1 MSPNEAPRN
10 LSLDEMD
17 KQSLLHPY
25 TSIVDHQES
34 GSVVVAGGSGARL
47 RDLEGREYLD
57 AMGGLWCVNIGYGRQ
72 EMADAIAEQAG
83 KLAYYHLFFAMA
95 QEPAIR
101 LADKV
106 LSVMPEHMSKV
117 FFCNSGS
124 EANDTQVKLVWYYN
138 NLRGKPEKKKF
149 ISRQGAYHGVTVAAA
164 SLTGLP
170 PIHKSFN
177 LPLPGF
183 LHTSSPHAYWNKP
196 EDMSEREF
204 SAKLA
209 QDLDDLIEREGP
221 DTVAAFI
228 AEPVMGAGGVIVPP
242 EGYFEGIQPVLRKH
256 DVLFIADEVICGFG
270 RMGTWFGTNYFNLE
284 PDMIS
289 IAKGLTSA
297 YVPMSAAV
305 ISEKVWSV
313 LKEGSPE
320 IGPFAHGYT
329 YGGHPIAAAAGLK
342 TIEIMQR
349 EDLVGAAAKIAPLFQ
364 SRLREAFA
372 EHPLVGEVRGA
383 GLLAAVEL
391 IKDKSAKEP
400 FDLASKIG
408 SRLAAKLMNE
418 GMINRGVVNSVCF
431 SPPLVINEADVEEM
445 VTKFDR
451 ALGAVA
457 AELTA
462 NGEWSA
468 P

>member
-25 TSIVDHQES
+25 TSIADHQES
-34 GSVVVAGGSGARL
+34 GSIVVAGGSGARI
-47 RDLEGREYLD
+47 RDMEGREYLD

-124 EANDTQVKLVWYYN
+124 EANDTQVKIVWYYN

-209 QDLDDLIEREGP
+209 ADLEALIEREGP

-242 EGYFEGIQPVLRKH
+242 EGYFEAIQPILRKH
-256 DVLFIADEVICGFG
+256 DILFIADEVICGFG
-270 RMGTWFGTNYFNLE
+270 RMGTWFGSDYFKLE
-284 PDMIS
+284 PDMIT

-305 ISEKVWSV
+305 ISEKVWDV

-349 EDLVGAAAKIAPLFQ
+349 EDLVGAAAKVAPVFQ
-364 SRLREAFA
+364 SRLRQAFA
-372 EHPLVGEVRGA
+372 DHPLVGEVRGA
-383 GLLAAVEL
+383 GLLAAIEL
-391 IKDKSAKEP
+391 IKDKSAKTP
-400 FDLASKIG
+400 FDMTSKIG
-408 SRLAAKLMNE
+408 PRLAAKLMDE

-431 SPPLVINEADVEEM
+431 SPPLVISEADVDEM
-445 VTKFDR
+445 VAKFDR
-451 ALGAVA
+451 ALSAMA

>member
-25 TSIVDHQES
+25 TSIADHQES
-34 GSVVVAGGSGARL
+34 GSVVVAGGSGARV
-47 RDLEGREYLD
+47 RDMEGREYLD

-72 EMADAIAEQAG
+72 EMADTIAEQAG

-124 EANDTQVKLVWYYN
+124 EANDTQVKIVWYYN
-138 NLRGKPEKKKF
+138 NLRGKPEKRKF

-170 PIHKSFN
+170 PIHNSFN

-183 LHTSSPHAYWNKP
+183 LHTSSPHAFWNKP
-196 EDMSEREF
+196 EGMSERDF

-209 QDLDDLIEREGP
+209 QDLDDLIEKEGP

-242 EGYFEGIQPVLRKH
+242 EGYFEAIQPVLKKH

-270 RMGTWFGTNYFNLE
+270 RMGTWFGSNYFNLE

-305 ISEKVWSV
+305 ISEKVWDV
-313 LKEGSPE
+313 LKDGSPE

-349 EDLVGAAAKIAPLFQ
+349 EDLVGAAAKVAPVFQ

-372 EHPLVGEVRGA
+372 DHPLVGEVRGA
-383 GLLAAVEL
+383 GLLAAIEL
-391 IKDKSAKEP
+391 IKDKSAKTP
-400 FDLASKIG
+400 FELASKVG
-408 SRLAAKLMNE
+408 PRLAAKLMDE

-431 SPPLVINEADVEEM
+431 SPPLVINEADVDEM
-445 VTKFDR
+445 VSKFER
-451 ALGAVA
+451 ALGSLAK
-457 AELTA
+457 ELAA